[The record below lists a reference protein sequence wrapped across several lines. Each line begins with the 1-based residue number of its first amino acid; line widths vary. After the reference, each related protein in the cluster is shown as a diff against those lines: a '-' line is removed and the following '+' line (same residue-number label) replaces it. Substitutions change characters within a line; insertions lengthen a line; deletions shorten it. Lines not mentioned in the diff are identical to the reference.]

1 MQWVWRH
8 CRQAT
13 WGPSARWQTQR
24 ATEGCSVYMFLMFLY
39 LDIIFSSF
47 EKKFPCWIPRGSNLK
62 TAHLGMRTPGH
73 TPALS
78 GIDPDSLLQPSVQ
91 HREVRQ
97 EVSKLANGQKF
108 QNVENEE
115 KMKWHFWEVFYT
127 FTTYI
132 CSLVWEFNKS
142 LAIYYRIFCCSA
154 IWKQQLLK
162 VQNLTK
168 T

>member
-1 MQWVWRH
+1 MQYNCKNSFILIKLIFDWNH
-8 CRQAT
+8 
-13 WGPSARWQTQR
+13 S
-24 ATEGCSVYMFLMFLY
+24 FLL
-39 LDIIFSSF
+39 FSSAWMNIKF
-47 EKKFPCWIPRGSNLK
+47 LRFQQVLGNCYSRLAQIPFIQSATSVRVCRRKKMQITK
-62 TAHLGMRTPGH
+62 V
-73 TPALS
+73 
-78 GIDPDSLLQPSVQ
+78 LLDFTI
-91 HREVRQ
+91 
-97 EVSKLANGQKF
+97 GQKF